1 MERSGKK
8 AKKERMARERKNR
21 LLMSSEHYFRS
32 KTKDFIS
39 GCSLGSQQPAS
50 LLGGELHQHSHAP
63 ELASKGVLAG
73 GLLTS
78 SLVPFQYCPKDLI
91 SN

>member
-1 MERSGKK
+1 
-8 AKKERMARERKNR
+8 MARERENR

-39 GCSLGSQQPAS
+39 GCSLGKRHNLGSQQPAS
-50 LLGGELHQHSHAP
+50 LPGGELHQHSHHHAP
-63 ELASKGVLAG
+63 ELASGKGVLVG

-78 SLVPFQYCPKDLI
+78 SLVPFQYCPKDLR